1 MSDFFAKISNIKK
14 QKNKDVITTQ
24 FSDHEISLKVIDDS
38 PETVSLSTKWRRNN
52 LKWFQSTFTPTNE
65 STKRWIKNTILK
77 DNGRILFMIFLD
89 GKKIGQ
95 TGLDRYVIE
104 DNSIDITGTVKDQ
117 SVKDHRVM
125 EYARKALIRWTF
137 EYLGIAKVIIR
148 HFSDN
153 YRAINL
159 SERCGLLTVNT
170 IPMKRKIVNNEL
182 SWVETTLN
190 SNDEIAERYFNILE
204 ITKEKFYN
212 DPNFNQQNF

>member
-1 MSDFFAKISNIKK
+1 MADFFEKIAYTKK
-14 QKNKDVITTQ
+14 QKNQDIITTKL
-24 FSDHEISLKVIDDS
+24 DDRIISLRVIDDS
-38 PETVSLSTKWRRNN
+38 PETLYLSTKWRQNN
-52 LKWFQSTFTPTNE
+52 LKWFQSTFIPTEKNT
-65 STKRWIKNTILK
+65 SDWIKNTILK
-77 DNGRILFMIFLD
+77 DPDRILFMIFLG
-89 GKKIGQ
+89 GKKVGQ

-125 EYARKALIRWTF
+125 EYARKALIRWVF
-137 EYLGIAKVIIR
+137 EYLDVAKVIIR

>member
-1 MSDFFAKISNIKK
+1 MADFFEKIAYTKK
-14 QKNKDVITTQ
+14 QKNQDIITAKL
-24 FSDHEISLKVIDDS
+24 DDKIISLRVIDDS
-38 PETVSLSTKWRRNN
+38 PETLYLSTKWRQNN
-52 LKWFQSTFTPTNE
+52 LKWFQSTFIPTEKNT
-65 STKRWIKNTILK
+65 SDWIKNIILK
-77 DNGRILFMIFLD
+77 DPDRILFMIFLG
-89 GKKIGQ
+89 GKKVGQ

-125 EYARKALIRWTF
+125 EYARKALIRWVF
-137 EYLGIAKVIIR
+137 EYLDVAKVIIR